1 MLKSGELYMK
11 IATLLGAASVAVIGS
26 VLAAQD
32 AQLLVL
38 DYPGFENP
46 SYHQPYIEKN
56 GDNPTFSFF
65 GDEDE
70 AFQKIRSG
78 FQADVA
84 HICAGSVTKWVESGI
99 VEPWDTAKLTHYN
112 DLDAN
117 LKGTDVGAGGDVFW
131 IPSDFG
137 STAIAYN
144 PNEVTAEEVASLN
157 VFKNPKFAGRMTL
170 PDNVDD
176 AYALAYL
183 ATGVTNWT
191 DVTDAQFE
199 AASNWLREVH
209 PNLRTYWT
217 DPAELSQ
224 LLSSGE
230 ILVSWAWNE
239 TFPTM
244 VAEGRPI
251 AFQREA
257 TEGSSLWLC
266 GYVNLKGG
274 QGVEDKAYDYLNAMH
289 DESSVVPLLDAGFG
303 SANAV
308 ALASQVSEEALVA
321 AGLEPITVPVLAQL
335 PMSNAA
341 RERQAA
347 MFEQIKAGF

>member
-1 MLKSGELYMK
+1 MK
-11 IATLLGAASVAVIGS
+11 TAALFGAVSAMALASATS
-26 VLAAQD
+26 AQD
-32 AQLLVL
+32 ADLLVF

-46 SYHQPYIEKN
+46 DFHAAYVEKH
-56 GDNPTFSFF
+56 GDSPSFAFF

-78 FQADVA
+78 FEADVS
-84 HICAGSVTKWVESGI
+84 HICAGSVTKWSESGI
-99 VEPWDTAKLTHYN
+99 LEPWDVSKIDAYA

-117 LKGTDVGAGGDVFW
+117 LTGTDVAAGDAVYF
-131 IPSDFG
+131 IPTDFG
-137 STAIAYN
+137 STAVAYN
-144 PNEVTAEEVASLN
+144 PDEVPAADVASLD
-157 VFKNPKFAGRMTL
+157 VFKNPAYAGRMTL

-183 ATGVTNWT
+183 ATGVADWTNAS
-191 DVTDAQFE
+191 DEQFE

-217 DPAELSQ
+217 DPAELAQ

-239 TFPTM
+239 TYPTM
-244 VAEGRPI
+244 VEEGRPI

-266 GYVNLKGG
+266 GYVNLKGSP
-274 QGVEDKAYDYLNAMH
+274 GVEDKAYDFMNAMLGA
-289 DESSVVPLLDAGFG
+289 SSVVPLLNDGYG
-303 SANAV
+303 SSNKV
-308 ALASQVSEEALVA
+308 ALNAQVGLEDLEA
-321 AGLEPITVPVLAQL
+321 AGLEPIDVPVLAQL
-335 PMSNAA
+335 PMSNEA
-341 RERQAA
+341 RERQAET
-347 MFEQIKAGF
+347 FELIKAGF